1 VLTGVSSYISS
12 ILPKFYCTYNK
23 RIMRVILYDKVFR
36 KYYFFFKLLYVLM
49 PITYILHFV
58 VETIIYDTIFKKLDM
73 YHDRHIMLFLIFFI
87 EMNVV
92 IVSIRYTHYKIV
104 QWYISHSIFKNHSL
118 LKTFQVVIVFD
129 LIIFKMFWRA

>member
-1 VLTGVSSYISS
+1 
-12 ILPKFYCTYNK
+12 
-23 RIMRVILYDKVFR
+23 
-36 KYYFFFKLLYVLM
+36 M

-104 QWYISHSIFKNHSL
+104 Q
-118 LKTFQVVIVFD
+118 
-129 LIIFKMFWRA
+129 